1 MGFAT
6 NNNTPP
12 NWIDEGQS
20 FPTYII
26 QTFRLNVYIQRLGN
40 NSRTFSCKY
49 NHFWSEE
56 IELNIVGGKKPDI
69 RRPRIQ
75 WPNAFCKLPIP
86 SSVAQTKSSFSF
98 LWFISHWQTSNQGN
112 SCEEKKLHH
121 WLNFVFPT
129 AGVSSCHIWPISSF
143 WKFSSKKVIMYWK
156 KNKTYCNLDH
166 KEYKLDFNLYTFY
179 TKQTSHHN

>member
-56 IELNIVGGKKPDI
+56 IELNIVGGKNPTSDVPEFNGQMHFANYPF
-69 RRPRIQ
+69 RRP
-75 WPNAFCKLPIP
+75 
-86 SSVAQTKSSFSF
+86 
-98 LWFISHWQTSNQGN
+98 
-112 SCEEKKLHH
+112 
-121 WLNFVFPT
+121 
-129 AGVSSCHIWPISSF
+129 
-143 WKFSSKKVIMYWK
+143 
-156 KNKTYCNLDH
+156 
-166 KEYKLDFNLYTFY
+166 
-179 TKQTSHHN
+179 